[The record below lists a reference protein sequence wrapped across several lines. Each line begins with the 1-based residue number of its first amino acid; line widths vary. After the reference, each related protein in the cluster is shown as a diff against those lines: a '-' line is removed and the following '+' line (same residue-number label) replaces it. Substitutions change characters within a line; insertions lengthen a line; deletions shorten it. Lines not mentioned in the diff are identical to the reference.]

1 MQAYLGNFLKL
12 KQKALI
18 FFEIKRGRKENE
30 FNSLL
35 IYYKIVDEFIVNN
48 IFRYLFPINDDRRRQ
63 IVDVSV

>member
-35 IYYKIVDEFIVNN
+35 IYKIVDEFIVNN
-48 IFRYLFPINDDRRRQ
+48 IFCYLFPINDDRRRQ